1 MIAERGFLQKRARGL
16 TQIDPETARREPE
29 RGDAEVRERLR
40 SLGAERRR
48 LGYRCLGI
56 LLEREGNSMNK
67 KRLFRLYRGRPGD
80 ATAAGPKAR
89 HRNPCA
95 HGPAGSR
102 SAINLTCP

>member
-1 MIAERGFLQKRARGL
+1 MAERGFSQQRACGL
-16 TQIDPETARREPE
+16 VQIDPKTVRREPE
-29 RGDAEVRERLR
+29 QGDAEVRERLR
-40 SLGAERRR
+40 SLAAERRR
-48 LGYRCLGI
+48 FGYRRLGI
-56 LLEREGNSMNK
+56 LLQREGVSMNK